1 MITGQVLGSVWA
13 TRKVEALSGMKLMLV
28 ECPDSIDTSRL
39 TTFVAVDFVGAGI
52 GDSVVIAK
60 GSSARKAIA
69 MPDAPVDATIVG
81 IIDEREER

>member
-28 ECPDSIDTSRL
+28 ECPDPSETRRL
-39 TTFVAVDFVGAGI
+39 ATFVAVDFVGAGI
-52 GDSVVIAK
+52 GDRVVIAK
-60 GSSARKAIA
+60 GSSARKAMA